1 MSSNIAHK
9 KEKSSEIQYLENHLE
24 NTAALAEIFTSKIGL
39 QDVGRLIG
47 LLHDL
52 GKATD
57 IFNEYIKAE
66 TDLKRGDLDHST
78 AGAQYLYAAYQDE
91 QEAAPSTIHVAYQ
104 MLELAIASHHS
115 GLIDCI
121 SADGLDNYERRMIKS
136 HDDTHFEEC
145 VARIDASI
153 LLSVSSIKNS
163 AIESL
168 ASLVNRILSDGRN
181 AQLKDGSR
189 FRLGLLNRYI
199 LSCLIDADYT
209 DTKNYMEN
217 RKSALN
223 EIDWDLIISRYYEYV
238 SKFNDFDKISSIRR
252 EVSKQCLDAAS
263 RNKGIYTLSV
273 PTGGGKTLSSLRFGL
288 EHLKHHSMERIIYI
302 IPYTSIIDQ
311 NAKVIRDAIE
321 KNVDEN
327 IVREYHSNI
336 DLGNDIDDQNNT
348 WQYYSDSWDS
358 PIILTTMVQFLE
370 TLFSSGTKRTRRMHN
385 LANAV
390 LIFDE
395 IQTLPIKT
403 VHMFNEAIN
412 FLVKYCG
419 STAMLCTATQPLL
432 GSGLD
437 YNLEI
442 NSSSEVIQDVDAL
455 SESLKRTDIEH
466 LTTNAQ
472 WDEEDIVKLAL
483 DKIDEIDSL
492 LIITNTKKMARNIYT
507 LLCNKSLPD
516 LDLFHL
522 STNMCPAHRKK
533 VLEEVINQVGK
544 NKLICV
550 STQLIEAGIDVDF
563 DSVIRCMAGIDSIV
577 QAAGRCNRNG
587 RKNDLGKV
595 YVVKTNENLER
606 LVDIMQGRKCAES
619 TFREFSNNVLSTAAL
634 DSYFRQY
641 FYERK
646 YDMNYRTDNPDRSL
660 FDMLSTNHAAVTLYK
675 RRNQMKPPAMMMRQS
690 FKEANS
696 IFCVIE
702 KMKSIIVNYDDIS
715 NEIINKLRSEESKV
729 IRSNLLRHAQHY
741 SINTYQFEGLR
752 DDGAIAEVF
761 EGSGIYYLLD
771 GYYDQK
777 YGLIYERG

>member
-1 MSSNIAHK
+1 M
-9 KEKSSEIQYLENHLE
+9 
-24 NTAALAEIFTSKIGL
+24 
-39 QDVGRLIG
+39 
-47 LLHDL
+47 
-52 GKATD
+52 
-57 IFNEYIKAE
+57 
-66 TDLKRGDLDHST
+66 
-78 AGAQYLYAAYQDE
+78 
-91 QEAAPSTIHVAYQ
+91 
-104 MLELAIASHHS
+104 
-115 GLIDCI
+115 
-121 SADGLDNYERRMIKS
+121 
-136 HDDTHFEEC
+136 
-145 VARIDASI
+145 
-153 LLSVSSIKNS
+153 
-163 AIESL
+163 
-168 ASLVNRILSDGRN
+168 
-181 AQLKDGSR
+181 
-189 FRLGLLNRYI
+189 
-199 LSCLIDADYT
+199 
-209 DTKNYMEN
+209 
-217 RKSALN
+217 N

-577 QAAGRCNRNG
+577 QLQ
-587 RKNDLGKV
+587 D
-595 YVVKTNENLER
+595 VV
-606 LVDIMQGRKCAES
+606 
-619 TFREFSNNVLSTAAL
+619 TAM
-634 DSYFRQY
+634 
-641 FYERK
+641 E
-646 YDMNYRTDNPDRSL
+646 
-660 FDMLSTNHAAVTLYK
+660 
-675 RRNQMKPPAMMMRQS
+675 
-690 FKEANS
+690 
-696 IFCVIE
+696 E
-702 KMKSIIVNYDDIS
+702 KMI
-715 NEIINKLRSEESKV
+715 
-729 IRSNLLRHAQHY
+729 
-741 SINTYQFEGLR
+741 
-752 DDGAIAEVF
+752 
-761 EGSGIYYLLD
+761 
-771 GYYDQK
+771 
-777 YGLIYERG
+777 